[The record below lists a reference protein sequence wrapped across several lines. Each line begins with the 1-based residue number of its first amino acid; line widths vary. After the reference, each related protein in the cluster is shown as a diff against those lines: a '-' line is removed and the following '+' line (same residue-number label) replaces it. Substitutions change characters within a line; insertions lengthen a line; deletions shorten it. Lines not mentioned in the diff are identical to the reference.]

1 MILPITLTIAAAA
14 AFTHFWLAARCGRA
28 RHQTGVSVG
37 DGNNPLLVARM
48 RAHANF
54 TENAPI
60 FLILLA
66 LVELAK
72 SQSPWLWAAGIAF
85 IVGRI
90 LHGLGMERP
99 SPSRFR
105 IIGFA
110 LSMLTLLALAA
121 YAAMISYT
129 PAPTPTM
136 IG

>member
-14 AFTHFWLAARCGRA
+14 AFTHFWLAARCGRV
-28 RHQTGVSVG
+28 RHKAGISVG
-37 DGNNPLLVARM
+37 DGANPLLVARM

-54 TENAPI
+54 TENAPL

-66 LVELAK
+66 LVEMAK
-72 SQSPWLWAAGIAF
+72 GQGSWLWAAGIAF

-90 LHGLGMERP
+90 LHGFGMERP

-105 IIGFA
+105 MIGFA
-110 LSMLTLLALAA
+110 LSMFTLLALAV
-121 YAAMISYT
+121 YAAKISYV